1 MDILL
6 SINRVLLRVST
17 LTDAGDR
24 SVDKADKPCY
34 IQRKEADVSR
44 QVNKQETK
52 CYITVRALREIK
64 EGDQIVT
71 ME

>member
-44 QVNKQETK
+44 QVNK
-52 CYITVRALREIK
+52 
-64 EGDQIVT
+64 
-71 ME
+71 